1 MAGTDRKFVGFDYLR
16 AIFSVAVVAVHLG
29 YVFPSAIFDEQ
40 AYTTHTFGWSDFV
53 NFYVLCLAVPVFIVV
68 STYLYALKPSD
79 TGALLRRLGRIVRLL
94 VFWSLAYQVF
104 FFTGYGFLKEIPR
117 DRQGLAVYLLTA
129 GNTVYY
135 FFIAL
140 AVVTVVTH
148 YAKRW
153 PSGVVWGLFAITTVV
168 VGVLPVMH
176 RVLRP
181 EDQATAVRFL
191 DLHAD
196 PLNFLPLAFAGV
208 GLAQLTRAEANA
220 ILDRLALAAVVL
232 ASACA
237 VLDWTA
243 YVDPLFFTVNQFAIP
258 AYTRPSLIF
267 LAVAVLILAVR
278 WRAGGNRV
286 VGFMARHS
294 LAVYCLHPFF
304 VPVKYKLKDVLHL
317 TGVVEVILPLLVVLA
332 LSYAGSLV
340 LPWFLREEVIR

>member
-1 MAGTDRKFVGFDYLR
+1 MSGTDRKIVGIDYLR

-40 AYTTHTFGWSDFV
+40 AYTTHAFGWSDFV
-53 NFYVLCLAVPVFIVV
+53 NFYVLCLAVPVFILI
-68 STYLYALKPSD
+68 STYLYSLKPTD

-94 VFWSLAYQVF
+94 VFWSLAYQIF
-104 FFTGYGFLKEIPR
+104 FFTGYGFLKQTPR
-117 DRQGLAVYLLTA
+117 DPEGLAVFLLTA

-153 PSGVVWGLFAITTVV
+153 PSGVVWGLFVITTVL
-168 VGVLPVMH
+168 VGVLPVAH
-176 RVLRP
+176 RALGP
-181 EDQATAVRFL
+181 EDQTTAVRFL
-191 DLHAD
+191 DLHAN

-208 GLAQLTRAEANA
+208 GLARLTRAEANA
-220 ILDRLALAAVVL
+220 TLGRLALGAVVL
-232 ASACA
+232 AGASA
-237 VLDWTA
+237 VLDWTY

-267 LAVAVLILAVR
+267 LAVAVLTLAIR
-278 WRAGGNRV
+278 WRGGGNRV
-286 VGFMARHS
+286 IGFMARHS

-304 VPVKYKLKDVLHL
+304 VPVKYKMKDVLHL
-317 TGVVEVILPLLVVLA
+317 TGVAEVVLPLVVVLA
-332 LSYAGSLV
+332 LSYAASLV
-340 LPWFLREEVIR
+340 LPWFLRDEVIR